1 VRHISKCSP
10 DEVVG
15 YIAKAKNATQNA
27 LWSIERAYLPPCKGA
42 PAAFILITCLIDF
55 LGTLYAGRDSN
66 RGTFTAFV
74 SDFMRQQQ
82 DGVGY
87 DGEELWE
94 SLRNK
99 LVHNYSIWQGKY
111 VLTHGHPELH
121 LRLHSGKARILNL
134 ENFFEDVE
142 WAADDYFARVAE
154 ETELQDRLVRRTS
167 KLGVIQD
174 VEITSVEN
182 TQFPTPSSSA
192 GAEFIRMQLEQSIET
207 YQTQF
212 SLLIQAITVLV
223 LGNVT
228 VAGYALSTQRASILF
243 IGSLFPMMILYVT
256 YRINK
261 LMIPIV
267 YTAVSLEQKYGG
279 PRMDWLA
286 STFLATAVSADA
298 VSILREISAEQDCA
312 LRIGRLRT
320 VRMPLIGSG
329 KGLIRAALALATVG
343 QLVAPVVLNLVFQWP
358 LF

>member
-1 VRHISKCSP
+1 MSKYSSE
-10 DEVVG
+10 EVAS
-15 YIAKAKNATQNA
+15 YIAEAKNATKNA
-27 LWSIERAYLPPCKGA
+27 LWSIKRAYLPPCKGA
-42 PAAFILITCLIDF
+42 PAAFILTTCLIDF
-55 LGTLYAGRDSN
+55 LGTLYAGKDSN

-111 VLTHGHPELH
+111 VLTHGHPEWH
-121 LRLHSGKARILNL
+121 LKLHSGKARILNL
-134 ENFFEDVE
+134 ENFFEDAE
-142 WAADDYFARVAE
+142 RAADDYFARIAQ
-154 ETELQDRLVRRTS
+154 ETELQDNLVRRTS

-174 VEITSVEN
+174 VEITSIESK
-182 TQFPTPSSSA
+182 QFLGPSSSA
-192 GAEFIRMQLEQSIET
+192 DAEFVRMQIEQSVET
-207 YQTQF
+207 YRTQF

-243 IGSLFPMMILYVT
+243 IGSLFPMMILYVM

-267 YTAVSLEQKYGG
+267 YTAVSLEQKYGAA
-279 PRMDWLA
+279 RTDWLA
-286 STFLATAVSADA
+286 STFLATAVSADG
-298 VSILREISAEQDCA
+298 VSILREISAEQDYT

-320 VRMPLIGSG
+320 VRMPLMGSG
-329 KGLIRAALALATVG
+329 KGLTRAALALASVG
-343 QLVAPVVLNLVFQWP
+343 QLVAPIVLNLVFRWP
-358 LF
+358 LL